1 MKVQRRKSTRK
12 STRRSIRRSIRRSK
26 KVVSKKP
33 EAFVDY
39 TDADDTA
46 ASRLA
51 LVVGKIVDV
60 WPHPDS
66 DKLFCEKIDCGEAF
80 GPVSGFF
87 FAYSSSEVV
96 KTNVGRGDG
105 VLLR

>member
-1 MKVQRRKSTRK
+1 MATSKLKADFELADGSSCHARRAVICAD
-12 STRRSIRRSIRRSK
+12 RSGRGWSAALAKEKKK

-51 LVVGKIVDV
+51 RRGQ
-60 WPHPDS
+60 
-66 DKLFCEKIDCGEAF
+66 
-80 GPVSGFF
+80 
-87 FAYSSSEVV
+87 
-96 KTNVGRGDG
+96 GRGSLASSG
-105 VLLR
+105 